1 MERSSSTSP
10 DSEMMDLDNLLGAA
24 SISDEAP
31 DLGLL
36 DSTLEVSHELI
47 STVSTNTLVVTV
59 STSDLKMCCL
69 CSSDFGLEEMV
80 LVVGALRKLKFA
92 IIFISNKI

>member
-80 LVVGALRKLKFA
+80 GGALRKLKFA